1 MALCILF
8 TICSPSCL
16 CARGARATTLAGL
29 ARTQVVPTARS
40 HLQRWAEVVNRSDRS
55 VTLIDL
61 CGHEKYLKTTVFGLT
76 GKASFALILP
86 LFIFTAAR
94 TVQLLSLDNCYGM

>member
-1 MALCILF
+1 MLITFVLRNRIPLCCVFAPRNDL
-8 TICSPSCL
+8 
-16 CARGARATTLAGL
+16 
-29 ARTQVVPTARS
+29 QVVPTARS

-76 GKASFALILP
+76 GKTLRVVLTF
-86 LFIFTAAR
+86 F
-94 TVQLLSLDNCYGM
+94 